1 MMSLF
6 CSHHLNFISPSSTSR
21 FVSRTPL
28 AAPQPAYT
36 KDKKLDPRRHR
47 LDHATRGTRPRR
59 NPLLN
64 LDGPNGSHSESLRD
78 DSARAQPSHRSLSRQ
93 TPPYRMASASG
104 TVIFMAVADEFATAA
119 FYRELLKTEHK
130 IDIRASPIGA
140 VLRLERTHSPPEN
153 LAEAFVF
160 PYGCLVVW
168 GSDEDCEFFL
178 SLVIPHADQ
187 PRAVPAVDT
196 MHYRYGSE
204 RKIRRDMITLAA
216 EPNLS
221 LGDTSLADS
230 DALQPELERLAISCG
245 LAQSIK
251 LGAFESSMQ
260 SVIENTRHL
269 PEQLASSGQITASE
283 RDVARLMGRLFL
295 DRYRYY
301 LSGDLLVTPPF
312 FWENEQYL
320 PSYYQVERYLEIR
333 ERGDVLNKRVEV
345 VHELYKLLADELT
358 NQNSMALELAITTMI
373 AFEILLT
380 LVTLAKDSLH
390 SVFLGC
396 TLFSALSLLMWILL
410 RFFRRRRSSKALRLF
425 SGSID

>member
-1 MMSLF
+1 MSSLSQLSF
-6 CSHHLNFISPSSTSR
+6 SPPSFLNQ
-21 FVSRTPL
+21 FVFGCYQSKPT
-28 AAPQPAYT
+28 YT
-36 KDKKLDPRRHR
+36 KYTELNRWRQGHDR
-47 LDHATRGTRPRR
+47 AACGTRRR
-59 NPLLN
+59 LVPSLN
-64 LDGPNGSHSESLRD
+64 LDASNGMPSESFRD
-78 DSARAQPSHRSLSRQ
+78 DSVRAQPSHRSLSRQ
-93 TPPYRMASASG
+93 SPPFRTGSASG
-104 TVIFMAVADEFATAA
+104 TVIFMAVANEFSTAA
-119 FYRELLKTEHK
+119 FYRELLRTENQSHV
-130 IDIRASPIGA
+130 RASPVGA
-140 VLRLERTHSPPEN
+140 VLRLERNPTPPEA

-168 GSDEDCEFFL
+168 GSDDDCEYFL

-187 PRAVPAVDT
+187 PRTVPAVDT
-196 MHYRYGSE
+196 MQYRYGTE
-204 RKIRRDMITLAA
+204 GKIKRDMITLMAD
-216 EPNLS
+216 PNAPATDES
-221 LGDTSLADS
+221 HPDTDVLR
-230 DALQPELERLAISCG
+230 PELERLAISCG

-251 LGAFESSMQ
+251 LGAFETSMR

-320 PSYYQVERYLEIR
+320 PSYYRVERYLEIR

-345 VHELYKLLADELT
+345 VHELYKLLGDELT

-396 TLFSALSLLMWILL
+396 TLFSALSLLMWILW
-410 RFFRRRRSSKALRLF
+410 RFYRRRRSSKALKVF

>member
-1 MMSLF
+1 MSSL
-6 CSHHLNFISPSSTSR
+6 SLRYLNFISPSVFTQSISG
-21 FVSRTPL
+21 TPRAFPL
-28 AAPQPAYT
+28 PAYAKNKELGPQRQRRDGYVT
-36 KDKKLDPRRHR
+36 RGARQRKGSFLKLDGFN
-47 LDHATRGTRPRR
+47 GTPS
-59 NPLLN
+59 
-64 LDGPNGSHSESLRD
+64 DSLRD
-78 DSARAQPSHRSLSRQ
+78 DSVRAQPSHRFLSRQ
-93 TPPYRMASASG
+93 THPFRMASVTG
-104 TVIFMAVADEFATAA
+104 TVIFMAVANEFSTAA
-119 FYRELLKTEHK
+119 FYRELLKTEPQG
-130 IDIRASPIGA
+130 DVSASPVGA
-140 VLRLERTHSPPEN
+140 VLRLERTPSPPEV

-168 GSDEDCEFFL
+168 GSDEDCQYFL
-178 SLVIPHADQ
+178 SLVIPYADQ
-187 PRAVPAVDT
+187 PRNIPAVDT
-196 MHYRYGSE
+196 MQYRYGTE
-204 RKIRRDMITLAA
+204 GRIRRDIITLAA
-216 EPNLS
+216 DPS
-221 LGDTSLADS
+221 SSSGDGSEADP

-251 LGAFESSMQ
+251 LGAFESSMR

-269 PEQLASSGQITASE
+269 PEQLATSGQITASE

-320 PSYYQVERYLEIR
+320 PSYYRVERYLEIR

-345 VHELYKLLADELT
+345 VHELYKLLGDELT

-396 TLFSALSLLMWILL
+396 TLFSALSLSMWILW
-410 RFFRRRRSSKALRLF
+410 RFYRRRRSSKTLGVF
-425 SGSID
+425 SSSID